1 MVVMTTRSGTSY
13 KKTESAMTEVKEG
26 AEAVSVTGMIRLILE
41 ERQRQQ
47 VQLEW
52 LMQLVERS
60 YTGIEG
66 RPSAGVDKV
75 KLTKL
80 TKQDDIEAYIITFER
95 MMAKFPVHAGLTS
108 CPQSSRERSSKP
120 TLQCLLTR
128 PGTMES

>member
-1 MVVMTTRSGTSY
+1 
-13 KKTESAMTEVKEG
+13 MTEVKEG
-26 AEAVSVTGMIRLILE
+26 AEAVSATEMMRLMLE

-47 VQLEW
+47 VQLER

-66 RPSAGVDKV
+66 YLSAGVDKM

-80 TKQDDIEAYIITFER
+80 TEQDDIEAYIITFER
-95 MMAKFPVHAGLTS
+95 MMAVYEVPCARWAYKLAPELTGKV
-108 CPQSSRERSSKP
+108 Q
-120 TLQCLLTR
+120 QAYVACLLTR